1 MTAGLRLGNVT
12 PENTPLPQLQDTLL
26 EPETLELLFQDIQRC
41 AVVNEVQL
49 KGGPMV
55 MASGQSVPLDEARV
69 ALQEGR
75 VLGVQIR
82 YWFNG
87 ANWWDT
93 LLRTPQGIRLIRIEH
108 KLA

>member
-41 AVVNEVQL
+41 AVVSEVQL
-49 KGGPMV
+49 KGGPMA
-55 MASGQSVPLDEARV
+55 MASGQSVPLDEARA

-87 ANWWDT
+87 AHWWDT

-108 KLA
+108 RVP